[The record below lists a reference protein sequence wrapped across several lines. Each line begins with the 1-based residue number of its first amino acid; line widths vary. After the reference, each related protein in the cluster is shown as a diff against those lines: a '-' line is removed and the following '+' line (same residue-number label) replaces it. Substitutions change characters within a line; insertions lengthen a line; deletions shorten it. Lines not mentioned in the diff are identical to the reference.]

1 MINAI
6 SFYRLANWLWR
17 HNIPL
22 LPRII
27 KLIIF
32 LLYNSSVPYECTIG
46 AGSFFGYGG
55 IGVVLHRRSQIGR
68 DVVIGTGTTIGGRSG
83 SEGVPRIGSHVYIAS
98 GAKILG
104 AIEIG
109 DYVIIGANA
118 VVLYSV
124 PPGSIVA
131 GVPAKIIKSGITP
144 EKYSKM
150 T

>member
-6 SFYRLANWLWR
+6 SFYRLASWLWR
-17 HNIPL
+17 HHIPL

-32 LLYNSSVPYECTIG
+32 ILYNSSIPYECSIG

-68 DVVIGTGTTIGGRSG
+68 NVVISPGVTVGGRSG
-83 SEGVPRIGSHVYIAS
+83 AERVPRIGNHVYIAT

-104 AIEIG
+104 DIELG

-118 VVLYSV
+118 VVLNSV
-124 PPGSIVA
+124 PSGSVVA
-131 GVPAKIIKSGITP
+131 GIPAKIIKTDITP
-144 EKYSKM
+144 EEYHQM